1 MSKPH
6 IASHNN
12 AINRH
17 AFLYLVA
24 LSATSALAGCSASN
38 SQDGFGSHGA
48 SDAAQASHEPTS
60 VDAGTEELDANAPFS
75 SADQLTSLTDI
86 QRNSINM
93 LNYLAVLMQEISES
107 KNSRLLTEEIYSD
120 LINNISPSAVDERT
134 LTTIESILETLEGYR
149 MISVKRE
156 RLKAIYERAQANAA
170 SQALPDPLSLLSAV
184 QSGGLAQLALSIVY
198 MAADSA
204 ASYSSAMSE
213 AENQYLQSGWEL
225 DDEESEVVHDSRTEM
240 FSYTIE
246 MVAEYEL
253 PGNLALT
260 EKAVEQFVE
269 RKNTDIAGRIMY
281 LESNAETYCALGAYW
296 LLLAESYHE
305 HDDWSECLR
314 AIEVYENLST
324 GILRKDR
331 SYAKALTLAIDAA
344 SRIGGDQSND
354 LVSRWADALIANSDI
369 EDWALRY
376 FAAQAYVA
384 LYGQTGDSEFCNKAF
399 NTALNN
405 TNELLRKQ
413 RKLNE
418 AFLAPVEKAAV
429 EEEPP
434 LFDVLNIFSESE
446 AEKRKKEIED
456 YNKMLEEERRTELP
470 PLYEPLV
477 LNLELMRAV
486 AKEGLISEEILLE
499 TDEIIHESGKLF
511 LTAGLDARF
520 TFASGSEKPKTS
532 DGDIQFNRSEL
543 RVPVAFA
550 TLDTAI
556 SVEVDGEGE
565 ATTIDD
571 WTLSRVDRETE
582 DDIASFYAVY
592 ISQTAKDFAY
602 QEGMLVSID
611 FQVSPSKELA
621 SLNKMY
627 KAIQT
632 KEHFW
637 EQAALWDDGIGFE
650 EA

>member
-1 MSKPH
+1 MSRPH
-6 IASHNN
+6 ITSHNDT
-12 AINRH
+12 INRH
-17 AFLYLVA
+17 AFLSLVA
-24 LSATSALAGCSASN
+24 LSAISALAGCSATR
-38 SQDGFGSHGA
+38 SQDALGSHEA
-48 SDAAQASHEPTS
+48 SDAAQALHEPFTAAT
-60 VDAGTEELDANAPFS
+60 DAEEPDADAPFS
-75 SADQLTSLTDI
+75 SADQLANLTGV

-120 LINNISPSAVDERT
+120 LINNTSPNAVDERT
-134 LTTIESILETLEGYR
+134 LTTIESILDTLEDYR

-156 RLKAIYERAQANAA
+156 RLKAIYERAQADATL
-170 SQALPDPLSLLSAV
+170 QALPDPLSLLSAV
-184 QSGGLAQLALSIVY
+184 QSGGLAQLAFAIVY

-204 ASYSSAMSE
+204 SSYSSAMNE

-240 FSYTIE
+240 FSYTVE

-253 PGNLALT
+253 PGDLALT

-269 RKNTDIAGRIMY
+269 RKDADIAGRIKY

-305 HDDWSECLR
+305 HGDWPECLR

-354 LVSRWADALIANSDI
+354 LVSRWADTLIANSDI

-405 TNELLRKQ
+405 ANELLGKQ
-413 RKLNE
+413 RELNE
-418 AFLAPVEKAAV
+418 AFLAPIEKATV
-429 EEEPP
+429 EEEPS
-434 LFDVLNIFSESE
+434 LLDVINIFSESE
-446 AEKRKKEIED
+446 VEKRKKEIED
-456 YNKMLEEERRTELP
+456 YNKMLEEERKTELP

-477 LNLELMRAV
+477 LNLELMRAM
-486 AKEGLISEEILLE
+486 AKEGLISEETLLE
-499 TDEIIHESGKLF
+499 TDEIIHESGELF

-520 TFASGSEKPKTS
+520 TLASGSEKPKTPAGS
-532 DGDIQFNRSEL
+532 IQFNRSEL

-556 SVEVDGEGE
+556 SMEVDDEGE

-582 DDIASFYAVY
+582 DDMASFYAVY
-592 ISQTAKDFAY
+592 TSQTAKDFAY

-621 SLNKMY
+621 SLNKMF
-627 KAIQT
+627 KAVQT